1 MALAQLPLLFGGTGA
16 LVEAENLRLSEES
29 PRVIKRFGP
38 SNLIVNQV
46 PGFINRD
53 HELFRRFVEAYY
65 EWMEQYQNAFGIIDA
80 FTELTDIDET
90 LGLFFGEFRA
100 MYLQNFPSQL
110 ATDENGNVISEA
122 NFLKNVRNFYGSK
135 GTEKAYRFL
144 FRLLYNVYSEVK
156 YPSED
161 ILKCSHGKWIERQSL
176 KVTSSG
182 GTANLAM
189 AGNQV
194 YQVDIITGNVSG
206 SAIVTEVTQ
215 YTKKYYEVTEVFIKN
230 IFGTFDASRKLYC
243 NVNGTILQETIY
255 PVVTEISI
263 LNGGLDYSMSDD
275 VVITNTKNGVGLA
288 AAIEL
293 LDKNGKIKSVKVLD
307 SGVGYIDGFS
317 ATVVSN
323 TGNGNASLKPLI
335 GAVTNYAGYYANNNG
350 KLSSNKK
357 LFDGDYYQDFSYA
370 LKSEISFST
379 YKELYKKLVHPAGFK
394 MFGEILM
401 RRDMIDNLPFHSEM
415 QRYEIP
421 YIGHYTPYRMGTTA
435 DLYSVYP
442 NGFNPRGT
450 TYSTYQNYGQTGGKL
465 FVVPVG
471 FTFIEG
477 TVWTN
482 IGATGIGGTGIS
494 GSVFEFRV
502 LNSGGTYG
510 VLLLKGI
517 DFNTGSGSVTGPG
530 FLEGVTFRMYSAS
543 AGYTATIDR
552 VRSGLGIVPETGGYT
567 HDTQGAPLGSSLGFE
582 GYIEAR
588 GLSYSYWGIYHH
600 PNIRG
605 IYGLTGV
612 WNGLTGAGASFGSV
626 ALKPFFKMPIGY
638 HFHSNSIG
646 TPYQGTTGANL
657 EYGLIESTTLV
668 SPNF

>member
-1 MALAQLPLLFGGTGA
+1 MPLAQLPLLFGGTGA

-46 PGFINRD
+46 PAFINRD

-176 KVTSSG
+176 KMTSGG
-182 GTANLAM
+182 GTANFAM

-194 YQVDIITGNVSG
+194 YQVDPVTGNVSG

-215 YTKKYYEVTEVFIKN
+215 YTKSYYEVTEVFIKN
-230 IFGTFDASRKLYC
+230 IFGAFDVSRKLYC
-243 NVNGTILQETIY
+243 NVNGTILQESIY
-255 PVVTEISI
+255 PVVTEVSI
-263 LNGGLDYSMSDD
+263 LNGGSDYSMSDD
-275 VVITNTKNGVGLA
+275 VVITNTENGVGLS

-293 LDKNGKIKSVKVLD
+293 LDENGKIKSVKVLD
-307 SGVGYIDGFS
+307 SGIGYIDGFTT
-317 ATVVSN
+317 TVVSN
-323 TGNGNASLKPLI
+323 TGDGRASLKPVI
-335 GAVTNYAGYYANNNG
+335 GAVTHYAGYYANNNG
-350 KLSSNKK
+350 KLSSNKR

-401 RRDMIDNLPFHSEM
+401 RRNMIDNLPFHSEM

-421 YIGHYTPYRMGTTA
+421 YIGHYSPYRMGTTA

-442 NGFNPRGT
+442 SGFNPRGT

-465 FVVPVG
+465 FVKPVG
-471 FTFIEG
+471 FTFNSS
-477 TVWTN
+477 TVWTT
-482 IGATGIGGTGIS
+482 IGASGACGNGIS
-494 GSVFEFRV
+494 GSVFEFQV
-502 LNSGGTYG
+502 LNAGGTYG

-517 DFNTGSGSVTGPG
+517 DFNTASASVTGAG
-530 FLEGVTFRMYSAS
+530 FLEGATFRMYTAS
-543 AGYTATIDR
+543 AGFTATIDR
-552 VRSGLGIVPETGGYT
+552 IRYGVGIVPETGGYT
-567 HDTQGAPLGSSLGFE
+567 HDTQGAPLGSSLGVE
-582 GYIEAR
+582 GYIEAK
-588 GLSYSYWGIYHH
+588 GLSYSYWRVYHH

-638 HFHSNSIG
+638 HFHSNSVG
-646 TPYQGTTGANL
+646 TPYQGTTGADL